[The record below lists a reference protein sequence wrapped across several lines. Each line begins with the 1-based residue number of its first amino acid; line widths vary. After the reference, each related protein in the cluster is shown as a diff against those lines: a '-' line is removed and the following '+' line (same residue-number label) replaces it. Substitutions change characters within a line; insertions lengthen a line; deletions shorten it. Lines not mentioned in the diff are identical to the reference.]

1 MNKLWTRPGA
11 ALVIGIVLGL
21 LLGFRTHNFGIWL
34 MLGAALGAAFE
45 GMNYGRRRS
54 ENADGGEPGS
64 GDVGSSRS

>member
-21 LLGFRTHNFGIWL
+21 LLGFRTHNFGLWL
-34 MLGAALGAAFE
+34 ILGAALGAAFE

-64 GDVGSSRS
+64 GDR

>member
-21 LLGFRTHNFGIWL
+21 VLGFRTHNFGLWL
-34 MLGAALGAAFE
+34 IIGVVLGAAFE
-45 GMNYGRRRS
+45 AMSYARRRS

-64 GDVGSSRS
+64 GDH